1 MWELTVS
8 TVVTRL
14 CEHFGVPAKWLYILD
29 IGYVESR
36 LCLNPWDFSDRKKS
50 RYSQKTGAV
59 NRRARARAVQSA
71 DYKSGGS
78 AGAVGGARRA
88 RRTRRQHGGNQAAE
102 PKAASL
108 ALEKCVS
115 CRRGVDVRSLPEW

>member
-88 RRTRRQHGGNQAAE
+88 RRTRRQLGATIRRAE
-102 PKAASL
+102 ASL
-108 ALEKCVS
+108 RLENLCLADA
-115 CRRGVDVRSLPEW
+115 GVDVRSLPER